1 MSSFAVLIA
10 CPAFLKVEA
19 ATAPGNNS
27 PLSSNGLFVCV
38 PLCQGWL
45 CRLVMD
51 NPGWKRPNR
60 SCRLASCS
68 SALGAGCSR
77 SGRACRFHGNSR
89 CNENQAGTLSC
100 ARKEVFRTWW
110 LTHVPDVLCWRLQ
123 LACWGFLNEELFK
136 RKATESKVENQVGN
150 WMLSKSSSVTSS
162 VPSSSSPKLCLR
174 SQGGARC

>member
-10 CPAFLKVEA
+10 CPVFLKVEA

-77 SGRACRFHGNSR
+77 SGRACCFHGNSL
-89 CNENQAGTLSC
+89 CNENQAGALSC
-100 ARKEVFRTWW
+100 ARKKVFRTWW
-110 LTHVPDVLCWRLQ
+110 LMFLTCIVGDCSSHVGVV
-123 LACWGFLNEELFK
+123 LNEELFK

-150 WMLSKSSSVTSS
+150 WM
-162 VPSSSSPKLCLR
+162 
-174 SQGGARC
+174 